1 MNTSRVPG
9 VTRNSGW
16 EAVSSEIDHA
26 RALRQQQS
34 ETTSSTPE
42 PQLAEADER
51 GLGDEGGGEHQGRA

>member
-16 EAVSSEIDHA
+16 EAVSSEIDQA

-34 ETTSSTPE
+34 ETTSTTPE
-42 PQLAEADER
+42 PQAAEA
-51 GLGDEGGGEHQGRA
+51 GGGSPGDDGSATDQGCA